1 MSTCQLT
8 VDVAVCAAQA
18 QKMVVAQDFFAE
30 TALHDPYPL
39 YDRLRAHPV
48 QQVDDTGFFVV
59 SSWDAVVE
67 ATGRTADFSSN
78 LTATMVYR
86 PDGSVTAFG
95 MDRPGGPT
103 HVLATADDPLH
114 DAHRKLVLP
123 RMAARR
129 MRELEP
135 FIIDRARRLCAGDR
149 LEWMSTVAD
158 RLPMMVVA
166 HLLGLPAHDVG
177 QLVRQAYA
185 STQLLDG
192 LVDDDQLRAAA
203 LAATELGGYLV
214 DQFRRA
220 TSDPG
225 DNLLGELAICCATEE
240 LDPTMAALVLIQMVG
255 AGAESTAGLLGNA
268 AKLLTEKPD
277 IQRQLREEPEL
288 LPVFIEEVLRYESPF
303 RGHYRHVM
311 SDTTLTGTPLPAGAH
326 LLLLWGAANR
336 DPAQFAAPHRF
347 RLDRP
352 GPRNHLTFGKG
363 VHFCIGA
370 ALARLEARV
379 VLGVLLE
386 CSSWLSAPEPA
397 SWLPSV
403 LVRRP
408 ARLDL
413 RMQ

>member
-1 MSTCQLT
+1 
-8 VDVAVCAAQA
+8 
-18 QKMVVAQDFFAE
+18 MVVAQDFFAE

-48 QQVDDTGFFVV
+48 QQVNDTDFFVV
-59 SSWDAVVE
+59 SSWDAVIE

-86 PDGSVTAFG
+86 PGGSVTAFD

-103 HVLATADDPLH
+103 HVLATADDALH

-129 MRELEP
+129 MSELEP
-135 FIIDRARRLCAGDR
+135 FITDRAHRLCTGDR
-149 LEWMSTVAD
+149 LEWMSAVAD
-158 RLPMMVVA
+158 QLPMMVVA

-177 QLVRQAYA
+177 QLVGLAYA

-214 DQFRRA
+214 GHFERA
-220 TSDPG
+220 KSDPG
-225 DNLLGELAICCATEE
+225 DNLLGDLATCCATGK
-240 LDPTMAALVLIQMVG
+240 LDPTAAALILIQMVG
-255 AGAESTAGLLGNA
+255 AGAESTAALLGNA
-268 AKLLTEKPD
+268 VQLLTEKPD
-277 IQRQLREEPEL
+277 IQRLLREKPEL

-311 SDTTLTGTPLPAGAH
+311 SDTTLAGTSLPAGAH

-352 GPRNHLTFGKG
+352 GPRNHLAFGKG
-363 VHFCIGA
+363 AHFCLGA

-379 VLGVLLE
+379 VLGQLLKR
-386 CSSWLSAPEPA
+386 SSWLSTPQPS